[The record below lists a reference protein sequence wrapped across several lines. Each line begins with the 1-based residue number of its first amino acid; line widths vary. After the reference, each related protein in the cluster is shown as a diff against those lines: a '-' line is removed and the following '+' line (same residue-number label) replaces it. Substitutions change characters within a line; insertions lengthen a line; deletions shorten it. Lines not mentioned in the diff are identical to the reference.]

1 MANVINYENFN
12 VENIKLSVDHKKYL
26 YSNETYQFKKITP
39 KYVYEDGT
47 EEDIYIQIPEVFSY
61 GIKTFDNNNDQPPS
75 HSFSLVIDVKPNDDD
90 IDEKKAK
97 EMTDGTIKIF
107 EQIQERIKDFLC
119 EENTM
124 KKLGKKKSVWVAVV
138 CGIKPFLSYQFD
150 KETSEII
157 EGSAPTLFMKL
168 KTENIDKSKNP
179 LIKTDPLIK
188 TVFRQFNSNSEEI
201 DEIPQLSLPALFQ
214 GVRCNAIGVVH
225 IESVYIP
232 KMNNVSIQFKLHE
245 VLITEVMK
253 KSINRI
259 QLPQRLLKKSNVDK
273 IFDSDDES
281 VNSEQSTSSV
291 KNGDRHLAEGDATTL
306 RVAGQDETDTFEE
319 GTETETANSKP
330 IIKKVIRRVPQK
342 E

>member
-12 VENIKLSVDHKKYL
+12 VENIKLSVEHKKYL
-26 YSNETYQFKKITP
+26 YSNETYQFKKIIP

-97 EMTDGTIKIF
+97 EMTEGTIKIF

-124 KKLGKKKSVWVAVV
+124 KKLGKKKSVWAAVV
-138 CGIKPFLSYQFD
+138 GGIKPFLSYQLD
-150 KETSEII
+150 KETNEII

-168 KTENIDKSKNP
+168 KTESDKSKN
-179 LIKTDPLIK
+179 PLIK
-188 TVFRQFNSNSEEI
+188 TVFRQFNSNAEEI
-201 DEIPQLSLPALFQ
+201 EEISQLSLPALFQ

-259 QLPQRLLKKSNVDK
+259 QLPQRLLKKSNGNIDK

-281 VNSEQSTSSV
+281 VNSEQSSSSV
-291 KNGDRHLAEGDATTL
+291 KNNDD
-306 RVAGQDETDTFEE
+306 
-319 GTETETANSKP
+319 GTETSANSKP
-330 IIKKVIRRVPQK
+330 IIKKVVRRIL